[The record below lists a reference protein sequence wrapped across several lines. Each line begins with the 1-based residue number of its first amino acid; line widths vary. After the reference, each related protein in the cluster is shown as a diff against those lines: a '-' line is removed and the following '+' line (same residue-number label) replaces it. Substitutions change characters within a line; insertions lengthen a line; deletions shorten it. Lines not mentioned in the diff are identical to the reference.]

1 MTPKDTLR
9 GFTGEVVFVGINYD
23 KNTKKHECE
32 IERVRIQRKD
42 NVIALNSLSCHQVVA
57 KYSLSILQ
65 ITSLLD
71 ALHEPLSASQM
82 REICK
87 RKDATYFRKTTL
99 QPLLSDEIIAE
110 TTPDSKRNPNQ
121 KYYLTPKGLEL
132 LKKLTE
138 NK

>member
-1 MTPKDTLR
+1 MR
-9 GFTGEVVFVGINYD
+9 GFTGEIVLVGINYD
-23 KNTKKHECE
+23 KKTKKHKCE
-32 IERVRIQRKD
+32 IERVRTQRKD

-87 RKDATYFRKTTL
+87 RKDATFFRKIFL
-99 QPLLSDEIIAE
+99 
-110 TTPDSKRNPNQ
+110 
-121 KYYLTPKGLEL
+121 
-132 LKKLTE
+132 
-138 NK
+138 